1 MESAHCTGKL
11 GQAAQRHSCR
21 LQVQEGEVGDLEDDL
36 KDQLEDDTSEHSE
49 DDSDNTED
57 DSEDD
62 WGDDLTN
69 ALNASNGPESAA
81 GQARK
86 EWKME
91 TPSWPRL

>member
-1 MESAHCTGKL
+1 M
-11 GQAAQRHSCR
+11 
-21 LQVQEGEVGDLEDDL
+21 EDDL

-91 TPSWPRL
+91 TPSWPRLWALYVLKLPFEQTSWSGKRCE